1 MALVSPAQTELLDP
15 DLTTVR
21 VHPRLAC
28 RMEQIHTIIDC
39 FSYLYTSS

>member
-21 VHPRLAC
+21 VHPPIGL
-28 RMEQIHTIIDC
+28 QNGTNTHN
-39 FSYLYTSS
+39 Y